1 LKLILFLVIALLVS
15 EVRADVRANDPRIR
29 NTPLGEIDFAKKP
42 GKIFLDG
49 KEVSSPKGENG
60 VPLKLRPENIAVELN
75 EGSDRFF
82 LLGYLFD
89 LNNQLVRKYIVLDL
103 SGNNPVFSNA
113 VLMSDSPDFRWGDN
127 NYIYHRDGSLYFGV
141 YSPAR
146 KQFVYKNG
154 VISENTGPWAGPDKP
169 EKYIEPEPED
179 RGPCYGV
186 PGGLE
191 ECMEDINRNSPEN
204 VLKE

>member
-1 LKLILFLVIALLVS
+1 MRYVVAIALCFFNCIS
-15 EVRADVRANDPRIR
+15 YGDTK
-29 NTPLGEIDFAKKP
+29 NTPFGAIDFDKKP
-42 GKIFLDG
+42 GKIFIN
-49 KEVSSPKGENG
+49 S
-60 VPLKLRPENIAVELN
+60 VELVGPRDKSGTPFKLYP
-75 EGSDRFF
+75 EYITLETKLGGDRYF
-82 LLGYLFD
+82 LLSYVYTENENSLVKYL
-89 LNNQLVRKYIVLDL
+89 ILDL
-103 SGNNPVFSNA
+103 SGKEPLFSNA
-113 VLMSDSPDFRWGDN
+113 VMLSESPDFRWGDN

-191 ECMEDINRNSPEN
+191 ECMEDINRNSSEG
-204 VLKE
+204 VSK

>member
-1 LKLILFLVIALLVS
+1 MKYVIFMLIGFMVAS
-15 EVRADVRANDPRIR
+15 AQADTEK
-29 NTPLGEIDFAKKP
+29 TPLGVIDFDKDP
-42 GKIFLDG
+42 EKIFLNG
-49 KEVSSPKGENG
+49 KEITVPADDELPISIYPEKLPIKVNG
-60 VPLKLRPENIAVELN
+60 RRN
-75 EGSDRFF
+75 SYF
-82 LLGYLFD
+82 LLRYTSRYNGRR
-89 LNNQLVRKYIVLDL
+89 VRKFMILDL
-103 SGNNPVFSNA
+103 SGSQPIFSNA
-113 VLMSDSPDFRWGDN
+113 IMLNENPSVLWGDN

-146 KQFVYKNG
+146 KQFIYKNG

-191 ECMEDINRNSPEN
+191 ECMEDINRNSPEK